1 MRYVAAALLTAMGGG
16 EINKKNIKNLLDVV
30 GIECDEDKINKVVE
44 ELKGKNIEELLEEG
58 SKKLASM
65 PAAGAAP
72 AGGGKYKWFQYC
84 WILLLLI
91 IFGYFFLAP
100 AAAGGGAPAAAAKEE
115 KKEEPEEES
124 DDDMGFGL
132 FD

>member
-44 ELKGKNIEELLEEG
+44 ELKGKNVEELLEEG

-72 AGGGKYKWFQYC
+72 AGG
-84 WILLLLI
+84 
-91 IFGYFFLAP
+91 AP
-100 AAAGGGAPAAAAKEE
+100 AAAGGAPAAAAKEE

>member
-58 SKKLASM
+58 KEKLASM

-72 AGGGKYKWFQYC
+72 AGGGTNESWYSFQFY
-84 WILLLLI
+84 WILLI
-91 IFGYFFLAP
+91 DFCVFF
-100 AAAGGGAPAAAAKEE
+100 
-115 KKEEPEEES
+115 
-124 DDDMGFGL
+124 
-132 FD
+132 

>member
-72 AGGGKYKWFQYC
+72 AGGGKYKLFLIQMYFTLTYHIWSFLFSTRCC
-84 WILLLLI
+84 WWWSSCRCCQR
-91 IFGYFFLAP
+91 G
-100 AAAGGGAPAAAAKEE
+100 EE
-115 KKEEPEEES
+115 R
-124 DDDMGFGL
+124 GTRRRI
-132 FD
+132 

>member
-44 ELKGKNIEELLEEG
+44 ELKGKNVEELLEEG

-72 AGGGKYKWFQYC
+72 AGGGKMEFYYLPRTVWNFINFSDAP
-84 WILLLLI
+84 ILKYYEI
-91 IFGYFFLAP
+91 RR
-100 AAAGGGAPAAAAKEE
+100 
-115 KKEEPEEES
+115 
-124 DDDMGFGL
+124 M
-132 FD
+132 